1 MSEAAYTANLIKVDK
16 EEKMKQMMIQEIVER
31 SVDRERKTHQIIKAK
46 LEEIAKLEAVR
57 SRKVSFRDWK
67 FQF

>member
-16 EEKMKQMMIQEIVER
+16 EERMKQMMIQEIVER
-31 SVDRERKTHQIIKAK
+31 SVDRERKTQQIIKAK

-57 SRKVSFRDWK
+57 SRKVRLRD
-67 FQF
+67 